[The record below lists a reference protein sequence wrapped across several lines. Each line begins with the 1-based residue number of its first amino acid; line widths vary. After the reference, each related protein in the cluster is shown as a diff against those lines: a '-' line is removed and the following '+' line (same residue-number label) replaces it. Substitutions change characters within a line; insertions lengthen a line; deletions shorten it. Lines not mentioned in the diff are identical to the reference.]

1 MKRTFLLIYT
11 TVSELLIKNL
21 KRSKMVQTMTHA
33 YSVLLMN
40 LMNWPI
46 YF

>member
-1 MKRTFLLIYT
+1 MKRTFLLIYGFL
-11 TVSELLIKNL
+11 ELLIKF
-21 KRSKMVQTMTHA
+21 KTFQDGQTMTHA